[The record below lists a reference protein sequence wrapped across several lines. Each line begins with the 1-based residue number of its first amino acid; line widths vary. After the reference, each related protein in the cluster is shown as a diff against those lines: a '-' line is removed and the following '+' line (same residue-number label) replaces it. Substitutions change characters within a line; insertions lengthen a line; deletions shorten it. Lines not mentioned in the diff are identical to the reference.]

1 MVQEDILADMAKTA
15 ASGGFAL
22 GALLGSGGGKKFK
35 ALDVKRVYFGNW
47 LRDYSQVCL
56 SALRIRG
63 VTQIC
68 STGGGYCGSWQ
79 TTAAGES
86 CFRQADPTRSKDTVP
101 FGLLLSLRC

>member
-1 MVQEDILADMAKTA
+1 MQEDILADMAKTA

-56 SALRIRG
+56 CAANSGRHSDSFYRRWILR
-63 VTQIC
+63 VLAN
-68 STGGGYCGSWQ
+68 Y
-79 TTAAGES
+79 S
-86 CFRQADPTRSKDTVP
+86 CR
-101 FGLLLSLRC
+101 